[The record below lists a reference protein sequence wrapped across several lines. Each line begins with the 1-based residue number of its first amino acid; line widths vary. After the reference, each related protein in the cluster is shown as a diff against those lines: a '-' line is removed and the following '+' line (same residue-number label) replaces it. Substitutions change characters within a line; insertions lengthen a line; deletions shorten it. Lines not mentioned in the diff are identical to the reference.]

1 MHDFVTL
8 TIADVRR
15 CTPGAIEVVFKLPDA
30 ARAVF
35 AFRPGQHVNLRA
47 DIDGVEVRRSYSI
60 CSDPADVDLRIA
72 IKRVHD
78 GQFSNWAHAHLVP
91 GQTIDVS
98 PPAGR
103 FALKPGDG
111 EPRRLLA
118 IAAGSGITPIISIV
132 RHALRTEPLTRVAL
146 IYGNRTV
153 EEILFR
159 DELED
164 LKDRYLDRFT
174 LINVLSRGDMTETPL
189 LEGRI
194 DGAKLKALAAGLA
207 VNELAHVYLC
217 GPGNLIKEA
226 RNTLFGLGVARERVH
241 HEFFAAGGGAYR
253 TEAATTAAAGTS
265 EPQVAPQP
273 PPQSAQQAP
282 DGTEAVITL
291 DGLVHRFKMR
301 PGETVI
307 EAALRAGIRVPYAC
321 RGGMCCTCRAQ
332 VLEGEAVMKINYSL
346 EPWETGKGFV
356 LTCQAVATSPRL
368 VLDYDQM

>member
-15 CTPGAIEVVFKLPDA
+15 RTPGAIEIVFMLPDA
-30 ARAVF
+30 LRSRF
-35 AFRPGQHVNLRA
+35 AFQPGQHVNLGA
-47 DIDGVEVRRSYSI
+47 DIDGLEVRRSYSI
-60 CSDPADVDLRIA
+60 CSDPADANLRIA
-72 IKRVHD
+72 IKRVDD
-78 GQFSNWAHAHLVP
+78 GQFSNWAHANFVP
-91 GQTIDVS
+91 GQTIGVS

-103 FALKPGDG
+103 FQLKPGDG
-111 EPRRLLA
+111 EPRLLLA

-132 RHALRTEPLTRVAL
+132 RHALRTEPLTRVAM

-194 DGAKLKALAAGLA
+194 DGAKLKALCAGLA
-207 VNELAHVYLC
+207 VNELAHAYLC
-217 GPGNLIKEA
+217 GPGNLIKDA

-253 TEAATTAAAGTS
+253 AAAATAAAVTS
-265 EPQVAPQP
+265 EPQLAPQH
-273 PPQSAQQAP
+273 PQPAP
-282 DGTEAVITL
+282 DAAEAVITL
-291 DGLVHRFKMR
+291 DGLLHRFKMR

-332 VLEGEAVMKINYSL
+332 VLEGVAVMKVNYSL
-346 EPWETGKGFV
+346 EPWETAKGFV